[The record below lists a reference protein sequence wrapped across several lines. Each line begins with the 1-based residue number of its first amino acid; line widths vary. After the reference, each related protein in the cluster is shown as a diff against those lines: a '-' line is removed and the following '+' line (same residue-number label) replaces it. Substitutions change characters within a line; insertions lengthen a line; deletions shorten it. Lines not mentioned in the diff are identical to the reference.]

1 MLQVHRMCTACC
13 TARTL
18 HTNPNPNPSPTPT
31 PTPTL
36 TPTLLQDAEV
46 ERRGLGA
53 ALAEAQAARAAM
65 VAARQPGAAKTA
77 RASERVAL
85 APQQFELAGLGGNAG
100 GAGGGFAG
108 GAANAQPRPV
118 RGQSAGLRGAGARA
132 PVGRG

>member
-1 MLQVHRMCTACC
+1 
-13 TARTL
+13 
-18 HTNPNPNPSPTPT
+18 
-31 PTPTL
+31 
-36 TPTLLQDAEV
+36 
-46 ERRGLGA
+46 
-53 ALAEAQAARAAM
+53 M

-85 APQQFELAGLGGNAG
+85 APQQFELAGLGGNAGGG